1 MKLEFKHA
9 EIVGPFI
16 APEWSYAVVNGCL
29 VPYIKLVKLTG
40 ENDGKTEVHLDC
52 QVWIIEDSGID
63 VVLHMLATCMARAAG
78 YTHHGETSKPFNPFT
93 TKMISLS

>member
-40 ENDGKTEVHLDC
+40 ENDGL
-52 QVWIIEDSGID
+52 
-63 VVLHMLATCMARAAG
+63 LL
-78 YTHHGETSKPFNPFT
+78 F
-93 TKMISLS
+93 